1 MLSKLRK
8 AFGNEKVKSLPHY
21 RAIFIAVFIAAEVAT
36 ISIEAY
42 YLWMGQKTVTSFLL
56 DSLLFTAIAGILLLV
71 AYYLVGR
78 VLSVYIEQ
86 HGKFEDMVNN
96 SADTIYYLDNCGCID
111 WVNDAGLDAFG
122 CGELKQV
129 RGKPFADF
137 IHPDDREMVFAY
149 FDDALKMRRATT
161 SGLTFR
167 MVKKDGDDLYVELQA
182 HTVFDEEGN
191 HMETVGI
198 IRDVTTRKR
207 YEEALER
214 ANAQLEGYA
223 HTAAHDLKN
232 PISNVVF
239 GCGALQNLLDLP
251 LTDQNITYI
260 KEVADVIINGS
271 VKAAALIDELPLLAE
286 SGQVPKEIENV
297 DVDEEVR
304 LIIADKSLQADGVR
318 FNTNDLGT
326 VVASPTHI
334 YQIFSNLISNAVRFT
349 NGDESRIDIL
359 RLPSEE
365 GSVHRFLVKDN
376 GPGIPEEI
384 MDKIF
389 ILFTKDKEK
398 GETGIGLSI
407 VERMVKVY
415 GGDIRAYND
424 NGACFEF
431 TLKDFTYQ
439 AS

>member
-1 MLSKLRK
+1 MTIRDSRLSAGSRDLLPPKFYRWLFIGIF
-8 AFGNEKVKSLPHY
+8 AFAESATLIIDLAYWSNGDTFRSAAIDFFISSALVLILVLPTYYILKRVLVKYKENEHKYRELADSLPEIVFEMDLEGNLLYVSMSALTLQGYNQEEFEKGMTVTDVLVDWEKSLTDLKTRVDNEIQAARGEYTAKRKNGTTFP
-21 RAIFIAVFIAAEVAT
+21 AI
-36 ISIEAY
+36 ISSRLVYDGEGKVVGLHGVLTDIT
-42 YLWMGQKTVTSFLL
+42 GQKKAEERLKRMNT
-56 DSLLFTAIAGILLLV
+56 
-71 AYYLVGR
+71 
-78 VLSVYIEQ
+78 
-86 HGKFEDMVNN
+86 
-96 SADTIYYLDNCGCID
+96 
-111 WVNDAGLDAFG
+111 
-122 CGELKQV
+122 EL
-129 RGKPFADF
+129 
-137 IHPDDREMVFAY
+137 
-149 FDDALKMRRATT
+149 
-161 SGLTFR
+161 
-167 MVKKDGDDLYVELQA
+167 
-182 HTVFDEEGN
+182 N
-191 HMETVGI
+191 
-198 IRDVTTRKR
+198 
-207 YEEALER
+207 
-214 ANAQLEGYA
+214 GYA
-223 HTAAHDLKN
+223 HTVSHDLKN
-232 PISNVVF
+232 PISNVAF
-239 GCGALQNLLDLP
+239 GCEVLQNLLDLP

-415 GGDIRAYND
+415 GGDIRTYND

-431 TLKDFTYQ
+431 SLKDYTQ
-439 AS
+439 